1 MHYLKSFVM
10 TLSLFVLTV
19 PVIHAG
25 DVEDINSMVKKK
37 VAVIFDLL
45 GKQDIEK
52 NERNEKIVGELNEIM
67 DFQLAAYL
75 SLGKHWKKISKTQK
89 KEFVETFQQYINN
102 YIVEKIDLYT
112 NQKIDIGDSK
122 IVKKGRAELEIGIL
136 SGGET
141 LQVNFKLRKNK
152 KKEWRVY
159 DVDIEGVSL
168 ITTFRS
174 QFSGVLKTVPL
185 KSYWR
190 NSKIQPN
197 KADAAQKSL
206 RPDHPQVFKHGPFTD
221 PARSGVP
228 RL

>member
-1 MHYLKSFVM
+1 MHYLKLFAM
-10 TLSLFVLTV
+10 TLSLFLLTV
-19 PVIHAG
+19 PVIQAG
-25 DVEDINSMVKKK
+25 DVEDIYSMVKKK
-37 VAVIFDLL
+37 VSVIFALL

-174 QFSGVLKTVPL
+174 QFSGVLKNSSFEELLEKL
-185 KSYWR
+185 KNPTEQS
-190 NSKIQPN
+190 
-197 KADAAQKSL
+197 
-206 RPDHPQVFKHGPFTD
+206 
-221 PARSGVP
+221 
-228 RL
+228 

>member
-10 TLSLFVLTV
+10 TLSLFVLIV
-19 PVIHAG
+19 PVIQAG

-37 VAVIFDLL
+37 VSVIFDLL

-52 NERNEKIVGELNEIM
+52 NERNEKIVEELNEIM
-67 DFQLAAYL
+67 DFKLAAYL

-174 QFSGVLKTVPL
+174 QFSGVLKNSSFAELLEKL
-185 KSYWR
+185 KNPTEQS
-190 NSKIQPN
+190 
-197 KADAAQKSL
+197 
-206 RPDHPQVFKHGPFTD
+206 
-221 PARSGVP
+221 
-228 RL
+228 

>member
-174 QFSGVLKTVPL
+174 QFSGVMKNSSFEELLEKLKNPTEQ
-185 KSYWR
+185 S
-190 NSKIQPN
+190 
-197 KADAAQKSL
+197 
-206 RPDHPQVFKHGPFTD
+206 
-221 PARSGVP
+221 
-228 RL
+228 

>member
-19 PVIHAG
+19 PGIHAG

-174 QFSGVLKTVPL
+174 QFSGVLKNSSFEELLEKL
-185 KSYWR
+185 KNPTEQS
-190 NSKIQPN
+190 
-197 KADAAQKSL
+197 
-206 RPDHPQVFKHGPFTD
+206 
-221 PARSGVP
+221 
-228 RL
+228 

>member
-19 PVIHAG
+19 PVIQAG
-25 DVEDINSMVKKK
+25 DDEDINSMVKKK

-174 QFSGVLKTVPL
+174 QFSGVLKNSSFEELLEKL
-185 KSYWR
+185 KNPTEQS
-190 NSKIQPN
+190 
-197 KADAAQKSL
+197 
-206 RPDHPQVFKHGPFTD
+206 
-221 PARSGVP
+221 
-228 RL
+228 

>member
-37 VAVIFDLL
+37 VSVIFDLL
-45 GKQDIEK
+45 GKQEIEK

-67 DFQLAAYL
+67 DFKLAAYL

-174 QFSGVLKTVPL
+174 QFSGVLKNSSFEELLEKL
-185 KSYWR
+185 KNPTEQS
-190 NSKIQPN
+190 
-197 KADAAQKSL
+197 
-206 RPDHPQVFKHGPFTD
+206 
-221 PARSGVP
+221 
-228 RL
+228 

>member
-1 MHYLKSFVM
+1 MPYLKSFIM

-174 QFSGVLKTVPL
+174 QFSGVLKNSSFEELLEKL
-185 KSYWR
+185 KNPTEQS
-190 NSKIQPN
+190 
-197 KADAAQKSL
+197 
-206 RPDHPQVFKHGPFTD
+206 
-221 PARSGVP
+221 
-228 RL
+228 

>member
-75 SLGKHWKKISKTQK
+75 SLGKHWKKIKKTQK
-89 KEFVETFQQYINN
+89 KEFKETFQQYINN
-102 YIVEKIDLYT
+102 DIVEKIDLYT
-112 NQKIDIGDSK
+112 NQKSDIGDSK

-174 QFSGVLKTVPL
+174 QFSGVLKNSSFEELLEKL
-185 KSYWR
+185 KNPTEQS
-190 NSKIQPN
+190 
-197 KADAAQKSL
+197 
-206 RPDHPQVFKHGPFTD
+206 
-221 PARSGVP
+221 
-228 RL
+228 

>member
-19 PVIHAG
+19 PVIQAG

-45 GKQDIEK
+45 GKQDSEK

-112 NQKIDIGDSK
+112 IQKIDIGDSK

-174 QFSGVLKTVPL
+174 QFSGVLKNSSFEELLEKL
-185 KSYWR
+185 KNPTEQS
-190 NSKIQPN
+190 
-197 KADAAQKSL
+197 
-206 RPDHPQVFKHGPFTD
+206 
-221 PARSGVP
+221 
-228 RL
+228 

>member
-37 VAVIFDLL
+37 VSVIFDLL

-67 DFQLAAYL
+67 DFKLAAYL

-174 QFSGVLKTVPL
+174 QFSGVLKNSSFEELMEKL
-185 KSYWR
+185 KNPTEQS
-190 NSKIQPN
+190 
-197 KADAAQKSL
+197 
-206 RPDHPQVFKHGPFTD
+206 
-221 PARSGVP
+221 
-228 RL
+228 

>member
-1 MHYLKSFVM
+1 MRYLKSFVM

-19 PVIHAG
+19 PVIQAG
-25 DVEDINSMVKKK
+25 DIEDINSMVKEK

-67 DFQLAAYL
+67 DFKLAAYL
-75 SLGKHWKKISKTQK
+75 SLGKHWKKISTKQK
-89 KEFVETFQQYINN
+89 KEFVKIFQQYINN

-122 IVKKGRAELEIGIL
+122 IVKKGRAKLDIGIL

-174 QFSGVLKTVPL
+174 QFSGVLKNSSFEELLEKL
-185 KSYWR
+185 KNPTEQS
-190 NSKIQPN
+190 
-197 KADAAQKSL
+197 
-206 RPDHPQVFKHGPFTD
+206 
-221 PARSGVP
+221 
-228 RL
+228 

>member
-1 MHYLKSFVM
+1 MRYLKSFVM

-19 PVIHAG
+19 PVIQAG

-174 QFSGVLKTVPL
+174 QFSGVLKNSSFEELLEKL
-185 KSYWR
+185 KNPTEQS
-190 NSKIQPN
+190 
-197 KADAAQKSL
+197 
-206 RPDHPQVFKHGPFTD
+206 
-221 PARSGVP
+221 
-228 RL
+228 

>member
-19 PVIHAG
+19 PVIQAG

-37 VAVIFDLL
+37 VSVIFDLL

-52 NERNEKIVGELNEIM
+52 NERNEKIVGELNAIM

-89 KEFVETFQQYINN
+89 KEFVKIFQQYINN

-174 QFSGVLKTVPL
+174 QFSGVLKNSSFEELLEKL
-185 KSYWR
+185 KNPTEQS
-190 NSKIQPN
+190 
-197 KADAAQKSL
+197 
-206 RPDHPQVFKHGPFTD
+206 
-221 PARSGVP
+221 
-228 RL
+228 

>member
-141 LQVNFKLRKNK
+141 LKVNFKLRKNK

-174 QFSGVLKTVPL
+174 QFSGVLKNSTFEELLEKL
-185 KSYWR
+185 KNPTEQS
-190 NSKIQPN
+190 
-197 KADAAQKSL
+197 
-206 RPDHPQVFKHGPFTD
+206 
-221 PARSGVP
+221 
-228 RL
+228 

>member
-112 NQKIDIGDSK
+112 IQKIDIGDSK

-174 QFSGVLKTVPL
+174 QFSGVLKNSSFEELLEKL
-185 KSYWR
+185 KNPTEQS
-190 NSKIQPN
+190 
-197 KADAAQKSL
+197 
-206 RPDHPQVFKHGPFTD
+206 
-221 PARSGVP
+221 
-228 RL
+228 

>member
-10 TLSLFVLTV
+10 TFSLFVLTV

-67 DFQLAAYL
+67 DFKLAAYL

-174 QFSGVLKTVPL
+174 LFSGVLKNSSFEELLEKL
-185 KSYWR
+185 KNPTEQS
-190 NSKIQPN
+190 
-197 KADAAQKSL
+197 
-206 RPDHPQVFKHGPFTD
+206 
-221 PARSGVP
+221 
-228 RL
+228 

>member
-19 PVIHAG
+19 PVIHAE

-67 DFQLAAYL
+67 DFKLAAYL
-75 SLGKHWKKISKTQK
+75 SLGKHWKKINETQK
-89 KEFVETFQQYINN
+89 KEFVETFHQYINN

-174 QFSGVLKTVPL
+174 QFSGVLKNSSFEELLEKL
-185 KSYWR
+185 KNPTEQS
-190 NSKIQPN
+190 
-197 KADAAQKSL
+197 
-206 RPDHPQVFKHGPFTD
+206 
-221 PARSGVP
+221 
-228 RL
+228 

>member
-19 PVIHAG
+19 PIIHAG

-159 DVDIEGVSL
+159 DVDIEGGSL

-174 QFSGVLKTVPL
+174 QFSGVLKNSSFEELMEKL
-185 KSYWR
+185 KNPTEQS
-190 NSKIQPN
+190 
-197 KADAAQKSL
+197 
-206 RPDHPQVFKHGPFTD
+206 
-221 PARSGVP
+221 
-228 RL
+228 

>member
-10 TLSLFVLTV
+10 TLTLFVLTI
-19 PVIHAG
+19 PVIQAG

-37 VAVIFDLL
+37 VSVIFDMLS
-45 GKQDIEK
+45 KQDIEK

-67 DFQLAAYL
+67 DFKLAAYL

-174 QFSGVLKTVPL
+174 QFSGVLKNSSFEELLEKL
-185 KSYWR
+185 KNPTEQS
-190 NSKIQPN
+190 
-197 KADAAQKSL
+197 
-206 RPDHPQVFKHGPFTD
+206 
-221 PARSGVP
+221 
-228 RL
+228 

>member
-1 MHYLKSFVM
+1 MRYLKSFVM

-19 PVIHAG
+19 PVIQAG

-37 VAVIFDLL
+37 VSVIFDLL

-67 DFQLAAYL
+67 DFKLAAYL
-75 SLGKHWKKISKTQK
+75 SMGKHWKKITTKQK

-174 QFSGVLKTVPL
+174 QFSGVLKNSSFEELLEKL
-185 KSYWR
+185 KNPTEQS
-190 NSKIQPN
+190 
-197 KADAAQKSL
+197 
-206 RPDHPQVFKHGPFTD
+206 
-221 PARSGVP
+221 
-228 RL
+228 

>member
-1 MHYLKSFVM
+1 MRYLKSFVM

-19 PVIHAG
+19 PVIQAG

-37 VAVIFDLL
+37 VSVIFDLL

-75 SLGKHWKKISKTQK
+75 SLGKHWKKISKKQK
-89 KEFVETFQQYINN
+89 KEFVKIFQQYINN

-122 IVKKGRAELEIGIL
+122 IVKKGRAKLDIGIL

-141 LQVNFKLRKNK
+141 LEVNFKLRKNK

-174 QFSGVLKTVPL
+174 QFSGVLKNSSFEELLEKL
-185 KSYWR
+185 KNPTEQS
-190 NSKIQPN
+190 
-197 KADAAQKSL
+197 
-206 RPDHPQVFKHGPFTD
+206 
-221 PARSGVP
+221 
-228 RL
+228 

>member
-67 DFQLAAYL
+67 DFKLAAYL

-174 QFSGVLKTVPL
+174 QFSGVLKKSSFEELLEKL
-185 KSYWR
+185 KNPTEQS
-190 NSKIQPN
+190 
-197 KADAAQKSL
+197 
-206 RPDHPQVFKHGPFTD
+206 
-221 PARSGVP
+221 
-228 RL
+228 

>member
-19 PVIHAG
+19 PIIHAG

-141 LQVNFKLRKNK
+141 LQINFKLRKNK

-159 DVDIEGVSL
+159 DVDIEGGSL

-174 QFSGVLKTVPL
+174 QFSGVLKNSSFEELLEKL
-185 KSYWR
+185 KNPTEQS
-190 NSKIQPN
+190 
-197 KADAAQKSL
+197 
-206 RPDHPQVFKHGPFTD
+206 
-221 PARSGVP
+221 
-228 RL
+228 

>member
-1 MHYLKSFVM
+1 MHYLKSFFM

-19 PVIHAG
+19 PVIQAG

-37 VAVIFDLL
+37 VSVIFDLL

-174 QFSGVLKTVPL
+174 QFSGVLKNSSFEELLEKL
-185 KSYWR
+185 KNPTEQS
-190 NSKIQPN
+190 
-197 KADAAQKSL
+197 
-206 RPDHPQVFKHGPFTD
+206 
-221 PARSGVP
+221 
-228 RL
+228 

>member
-19 PVIHAG
+19 PVIQAG
-25 DVEDINSMVKKK
+25 EVEDINSMVKKK
-37 VAVIFDLL
+37 VSVIFDLL

-67 DFQLAAYL
+67 DFKLAAYL

-174 QFSGVLKTVPL
+174 QFSGVLKNSSFEELLEKL
-185 KSYWR
+185 KNPTEQS
-190 NSKIQPN
+190 
-197 KADAAQKSL
+197 
-206 RPDHPQVFKHGPFTD
+206 
-221 PARSGVP
+221 
-228 RL
+228 

>member
-1 MHYLKSFVM
+1 MHYLKSFIM
-10 TLSLFVLTV
+10 TLSLFMLTV
-19 PVIHAG
+19 PVIYAG

-112 NQKIDIGDSK
+112 NQTIDIGDSK

-174 QFSGVLKTVPL
+174 QFSGVLKKSSFEELLEKL
-185 KSYWR
+185 KNPTKQS
-190 NSKIQPN
+190 
-197 KADAAQKSL
+197 
-206 RPDHPQVFKHGPFTD
+206 
-221 PARSGVP
+221 
-228 RL
+228 

>member
-10 TLSLFVLTV
+10 TLSLFVLIV

-174 QFSGVLKTVPL
+174 QFSGFLKNNSFEELLEKL
-185 KSYWR
+185 KNPTEQS
-190 NSKIQPN
+190 
-197 KADAAQKSL
+197 
-206 RPDHPQVFKHGPFTD
+206 
-221 PARSGVP
+221 
-228 RL
+228 

>member
-1 MHYLKSFVM
+1 MRYLKSFVM

-19 PVIHAG
+19 PVIQAG

-37 VAVIFDLL
+37 VSVIFDLL

-89 KEFVETFQQYINN
+89 KEFVGTFQQYINN

-174 QFSGVLKTVPL
+174 QFSGVLKNSSFEELLEKL
-185 KSYWR
+185 K
-190 NSKIQPN
+190 NP
-197 KADAAQKSL
+197 
-206 RPDHPQVFKHGPFTD
+206 TE
-221 PARSGVP
+221 
-228 RL
+228 

>member
-141 LQVNFKLRKNK
+141 LKVNFKLRKNK

-174 QFSGVLKTVPL
+174 QFSGVLKNSSFEELLEKL
-185 KSYWR
+185 KNPTEQS
-190 NSKIQPN
+190 
-197 KADAAQKSL
+197 
-206 RPDHPQVFKHGPFTD
+206 
-221 PARSGVP
+221 
-228 RL
+228 

>member
-19 PVIHAG
+19 PVIQAG

-89 KEFVETFQQYINN
+89 KEFVETFQLYINN

-174 QFSGVLKTVPL
+174 QFSGVLKNSSFEELLEKL
-185 KSYWR
+185 KNPTEQS
-190 NSKIQPN
+190 
-197 KADAAQKSL
+197 
-206 RPDHPQVFKHGPFTD
+206 
-221 PARSGVP
+221 
-228 RL
+228 

>member
-1 MHYLKSFVM
+1 MRYLKSFVM

-89 KEFVETFQQYINN
+89 KEFVETFQLYINN

-174 QFSGVLKTVPL
+174 QFSGVLKNSSFEELLEKL
-185 KSYWR
+185 KNPTEQS
-190 NSKIQPN
+190 
-197 KADAAQKSL
+197 
-206 RPDHPQVFKHGPFTD
+206 
-221 PARSGVP
+221 
-228 RL
+228 

>member
-19 PVIHAG
+19 PVIQAG

-174 QFSGVLKTVPL
+174 QFSGVLKNSSFKELLEKL
-185 KSYWR
+185 KNPTEQS
-190 NSKIQPN
+190 
-197 KADAAQKSL
+197 
-206 RPDHPQVFKHGPFTD
+206 
-221 PARSGVP
+221 
-228 RL
+228 

>member
-1 MHYLKSFVM
+1 MRYLKSFVII
-10 TLSLFVLTV
+10 LSFFVLTV
-19 PVIHAG
+19 PVIQAG

-37 VAVIFDLL
+37 VSVIFDLL

-67 DFQLAAYL
+67 DFKLAAYL

-174 QFSGVLKTVPL
+174 QFSGVLKNSSFEELLEKL
-185 KSYWR
+185 KNPTEQS
-190 NSKIQPN
+190 
-197 KADAAQKSL
+197 
-206 RPDHPQVFKHGPFTD
+206 
-221 PARSGVP
+221 
-228 RL
+228 

>member
-19 PVIHAG
+19 PVIQAG

-174 QFSGVLKTVPL
+174 QFSGVLKKSSFEELLEKL
-185 KSYWR
+185 KNPTEQS
-190 NSKIQPN
+190 
-197 KADAAQKSL
+197 
-206 RPDHPQVFKHGPFTD
+206 
-221 PARSGVP
+221 
-228 RL
+228 

>member
-10 TLSLFVLTV
+10 TLSLFMLTV

-67 DFQLAAYL
+67 DFKLAAYL

-174 QFSGVLKTVPL
+174 QFSGVLKNSSFEELLEKL
-185 KSYWR
+185 KNPTEQS
-190 NSKIQPN
+190 
-197 KADAAQKSL
+197 
-206 RPDHPQVFKHGPFTD
+206 
-221 PARSGVP
+221 
-228 RL
+228 